1 MNEQN
6 KQNEQTES
14 NAYRNL
20 YSMKKAQLLQYLLAL
35 DNKITGA
42 KVQLAQME
50 QDRERA
56 IGGMAML
63 DELMQAARLEK
74 QEEKAE

>member
-6 KQNEQTES
+6 EV
-14 NAYRNL
+14 NAYQNL

-63 DELMQAARLEK
+63 DELMQMQK
-74 QEEKAE
+74 QEEK

>member
-1 MNEQN
+1 M
-6 KQNEQTES
+6 NEQTET
-14 NAYRNL
+14 NAYQNL

-42 KVQLAQME
+42 KVQLAQMD

-63 DELMQAARLEK
+63 DELMQMARPEK